1 MTCEWIEGNL
11 SAYLDDALD
20 PRAREDVGTHVASCA
35 HCQALLD
42 DYRRDE
48 RLLRALPTVQP
59 DDRLRERI
67 FASPEYIALTR
78 SAANPTHPS
87 RLWRVLL
94 PAAAVVALAVSGGL
108 YARTQMLSSPGA
120 HTSPLSHTIGDP
132 DSFTYPL
139 APGQRVLFLRDGALW
154 SAPETPAS
162 GAATA
167 SAPQRLTPASAH
179 VVAWSVA
186 PTRAADGGRL
196 VAWVDESGALHVV
209 RADGL
214 ADRIVAQVAPAG
226 EPAPQAALDG
236 LVWAPDGAR
245 LAFASVDANGSLTL
259 RTLTTGGPN
268 SADAVQISAPVAVN
282 GLVGAPVWSAN
293 SQALAW
299 VTSGGAAQSVWTLRG
314 GAMTQITV
322 QADPQDSQAT
332 ITRLAWSGASV
343 TWATRHGDQISGVF
357 AAVPGATSVTRLTP
371 SQARYGAA
379 VFGSGGWLLAGQGAL
394 WRIAPGA
401 SAPTQVATL
410 SGQVSAIVWAPNGKL
425 AAILTVS
432 GAAQGA
438 RLSVWSVSDGLT
450 LISSGAASSS
460 APAWSADS
468 QRLAW
473 VENGQAVIAR
483 VQRGATAGRVS
494 AGAVSAPASLAWSAD
509 GATVAISDA
518 RGVYLASAD
527 GSGFTLI
534 TSHAPSAPTLV
545 WSTAG

>member
-59 DDRLRERI
+59 DDQLRERI

-94 PAAAVVALAVSGGL
+94 PVAAVVALAVSGGL

-120 HTSPLSHTIGDP
+120 HTSPSHTIGDP
-132 DSFTYPL
+132 NSFTYPL

-167 SAPQRLTPASAH
+167 SAPQRLTPASAR

-186 PTRAADGGRL
+186 PARAAQGGQL
-196 VAWVDESGALHVV
+196 VAWIDSAGALHLV

-214 ADRIVAQVAPAG
+214 ADRVMAQVAPDSQTL
-226 EPAPQAALDG
+226 PATVLDS
-236 LVWAPDGAR
+236 LVWSPNGAR
-245 LAFASVDANGSLTL
+245 LAFISMDASGALTL
-259 RTLTTGGPN
+259 RTLTVGGLN
-268 SADAVQISAPVAVN
+268 TTNNGQVSAPVAVN
-282 GLVGAPVWSAN
+282 GLASVPVWSAN
-293 SQALAW
+293 SEALAW
-299 VTSGGAAQSVWTLRG
+299 VTSGGATQSVWTLRS
-314 GAMTQITV
+314 GAMTQITT
-322 QADPQDSQAT
+322 QSDPQDSQAA
-332 ITRLAWSGASV
+332 ITQLAWSGASV

-357 AAVPGATSVTRLTP
+357 AAVPGAARVTRLTP
-371 SQARYGAA
+371 VGARYGAA
-379 VFGSGGWLLAGQGAL
+379 VFGPGGWLLAGQSAL
-394 WRIAPGA
+394 WRIAPRA

-425 AAILTVS
+425 AAILTVN

-438 RLSVWSVSDGLT
+438 RLSLWSASDGLT
-450 LISSGAASSS
+450 LVSSGAANASP
-460 APAWSADS
+460 PAWSADS
-468 QRLAW
+468 QWLAW
-473 VENGQAVIAR
+473 VDSGQAVIAR
-483 VQRGATAGRVS
+483 VQRGVTAGRVS

-518 RGVYLASAD
+518 RGVYIASAD